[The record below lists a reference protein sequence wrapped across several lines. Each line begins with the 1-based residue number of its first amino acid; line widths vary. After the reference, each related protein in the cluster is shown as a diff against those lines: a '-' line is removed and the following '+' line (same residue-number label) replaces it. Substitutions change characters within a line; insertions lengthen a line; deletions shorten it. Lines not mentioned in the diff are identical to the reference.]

1 MSENYYIDNPM
12 LLHAYFSFEYAGV
25 KYDKNSIEKR
35 DTMSILIR
43 VKG

>member
-1 MSENYYIDNPM
+1 MLCHM

-25 KYDKNSIEKR
+25 KYDQVSIEKQ
-35 DTMSILIR
+35 DTVSILIR